1 MIEQFGNGLLLGII
15 ISVASVALS
24 LLYGVTRIVNFAH
37 GEIIALGA
45 IMTLFF
51 SNPIDSRVLFLDRYS
66 PLGMNFTFSIIIS
79 IIICGIFGGLLEIFL
94 FKPLRKSE
102 VGNIAVLVVTI
113 GLSIFFRHIYLL
125 FATGKVQNFPLDL
138 ERRQT
143 YLFFDMTPRNFQV
156 LIAGLAV
163 MIFIGLFL
171 SYTKIGKAM
180 RAVRDS
186 NELANIS
193 GINSDN
199 IILFTWV
206 SSSMLAGLAGIFQAI
221 INDVRYNM
229 GFLILLLIFAG
240 TVLGG
245 IGTSFGAMVGGFI
258 IILKVSIKFL
268 ITLALT
274 AGSIYLVFVLNEEGP
289 FRILFNLLTFAGIY
303 GLAAIGLN
311 VHFGL
316 TGLLNFGHASFMGVG
331 AYVTLLL
338 IPHAAGREGEITDT
352 GLAFFPALIIGIIA
366 AALFGLLLGLP
377 AIRLRGDYL
386 AIVTIA
392 AAEIFR
398 LLVRD
403 LESITGGVYG
413 IINFSDSLQMYRP
426 NFVENFA
433 ENFEL
438 NSSQLWVGLLSWISI
453 FFVLLLLKRLTNSP
467 WGRALRAVRE
477 DEDAVRA
484 LGKNAVWLKLQSFML
499 GAGIA
504 GLAGVLLAF
513 NYGSLQTTTFVPLL
527 TFYVWA
533 IMILGGVGSLTG
545 PIFGSIIFWVIISET
560 DRLALLIFE
569 NANGQQLAGV
579 RFVLVGLLIMFLM
592 IFRPS
597 GLLGKKE
604 ELLLDVKS
612 S

>member
-51 SNPIDSRVLFLDRYS
+51 SNPIDSRVLFLDTYS

-125 FATGKVQNFPLDL
+125 FATGKVQNFPLEL

-245 IGTSFGAMVGGFI
+245 IGTSFGAMVGG
-258 IILKVSIKFL
+258 
-268 ITLALT
+268 
-274 AGSIYLVFVLNEEGP
+274 
-289 FRILFNLLTFAGIY
+289 
-303 GLAAIGLN
+303 
-311 VHFGL
+311 
-316 TGLLNFGHASFMGVG
+316 
-331 AYVTLLL
+331 LL
-338 IPHAAGREGEITDT
+338 IGIFVQVSVALPFMEGHTE
-352 GLAFFPALIIGIIA
+352 A
-366 AALFGLLLGLP
+366 
-377 AIRLRGDYL
+377 
-386 AIVTIA
+386 
-392 AAEIFR
+392 
-398 LLVRD
+398 
-403 LESITGGVYG
+403 
-413 IINFSDSLQMYRP
+413 
-426 NFVENFA
+426 
-433 ENFEL
+433 
-438 NSSQLWVGLLSWISI
+438 
-453 FFVLLLLKRLTNSP
+453 
-467 WGRALRAVRE
+467 
-477 DEDAVRA
+477 
-484 LGKNAVWLKLQSFML
+484 KNAVAL
-499 GAGIA
+499 
-504 GLAGVLLAF
+504 
-513 NYGSLQTTTFVPLL
+513 
-527 TFYVWA
+527 A
-533 IMILGGVGSLTG
+533 IMILILLFRPQG
-545 PIFGSIIFWVIISET
+545 IFGQKERIS
-560 DRLALLIFE
+560 
-569 NANGQQLAGV
+569 
-579 RFVLVGLLIMFLM
+579 
-592 IFRPS
+592 
-597 GLLGKKE
+597 
-604 ELLLDVKS
+604 
-612 S
+612 

>member
-51 SNPIDSRVLFLDRYS
+51 SNPIDSSVLFLDRYS

-125 FATGKVQNFPLDL
+125 FATGKVQNFPLEL

-245 IGTSFGAMVGGFI
+245 IGTSFGAMVGG
-258 IILKVSIKFL
+258 
-268 ITLALT
+268 
-274 AGSIYLVFVLNEEGP
+274 
-289 FRILFNLLTFAGIY
+289 
-303 GLAAIGLN
+303 
-311 VHFGL
+311 
-316 TGLLNFGHASFMGVG
+316 
-331 AYVTLLL
+331 LL
-338 IPHAAGREGEITDT
+338 IGIFVQVSVALPFMEGHTE
-352 GLAFFPALIIGIIA
+352 A
-366 AALFGLLLGLP
+366 
-377 AIRLRGDYL
+377 
-386 AIVTIA
+386 
-392 AAEIFR
+392 
-398 LLVRD
+398 
-403 LESITGGVYG
+403 
-413 IINFSDSLQMYRP
+413 
-426 NFVENFA
+426 
-433 ENFEL
+433 
-438 NSSQLWVGLLSWISI
+438 
-453 FFVLLLLKRLTNSP
+453 
-467 WGRALRAVRE
+467 
-477 DEDAVRA
+477 
-484 LGKNAVWLKLQSFML
+484 KNAVAL
-499 GAGIA
+499 
-504 GLAGVLLAF
+504 
-513 NYGSLQTTTFVPLL
+513 
-527 TFYVWA
+527 A
-533 IMILGGVGSLTG
+533 IMILILLFRPQG
-545 PIFGSIIFWVIISET
+545 IFGQKERIS
-560 DRLALLIFE
+560 
-569 NANGQQLAGV
+569 
-579 RFVLVGLLIMFLM
+579 
-592 IFRPS
+592 
-597 GLLGKKE
+597 
-604 ELLLDVKS
+604 
-612 S
+612 

>member
-1 MIEQFGNGLLLGII
+1 MIEQFGNGPLLGII

-125 FATGKVQNFPLDL
+125 FATGKVQNFPLEL

-156 LIAGLAV
+156 LIAGLSV

-245 IGTSFGAMVGGFI
+245 IGTSFGAMVGG
-258 IILKVSIKFL
+258 
-268 ITLALT
+268 
-274 AGSIYLVFVLNEEGP
+274 
-289 FRILFNLLTFAGIY
+289 
-303 GLAAIGLN
+303 
-311 VHFGL
+311 
-316 TGLLNFGHASFMGVG
+316 
-331 AYVTLLL
+331 LL
-338 IPHAAGREGEITDT
+338 IGIFVQVSVALPFMEGHTE
-352 GLAFFPALIIGIIA
+352 A
-366 AALFGLLLGLP
+366 
-377 AIRLRGDYL
+377 
-386 AIVTIA
+386 
-392 AAEIFR
+392 
-398 LLVRD
+398 
-403 LESITGGVYG
+403 
-413 IINFSDSLQMYRP
+413 
-426 NFVENFA
+426 
-433 ENFEL
+433 
-438 NSSQLWVGLLSWISI
+438 
-453 FFVLLLLKRLTNSP
+453 
-467 WGRALRAVRE
+467 
-477 DEDAVRA
+477 
-484 LGKNAVWLKLQSFML
+484 KNAVAL
-499 GAGIA
+499 
-504 GLAGVLLAF
+504 
-513 NYGSLQTTTFVPLL
+513 
-527 TFYVWA
+527 A
-533 IMILGGVGSLTG
+533 IMILILLFRPQG
-545 PIFGSIIFWVIISET
+545 IFGQKERIS
-560 DRLALLIFE
+560 
-569 NANGQQLAGV
+569 
-579 RFVLVGLLIMFLM
+579 
-592 IFRPS
+592 
-597 GLLGKKE
+597 
-604 ELLLDVKS
+604 
-612 S
+612 

>member
-125 FATGKVQNFPLDL
+125 FATGKVQNFPLEL

-221 INDVRYNM
+221 INVVRYNM

-245 IGTSFGAMVGGFI
+245 IGTSFGAMVGG
-258 IILKVSIKFL
+258 
-268 ITLALT
+268 
-274 AGSIYLVFVLNEEGP
+274 
-289 FRILFNLLTFAGIY
+289 
-303 GLAAIGLN
+303 
-311 VHFGL
+311 
-316 TGLLNFGHASFMGVG
+316 
-331 AYVTLLL
+331 LL
-338 IPHAAGREGEITDT
+338 IGIFVQVSVALPFMEGHTE
-352 GLAFFPALIIGIIA
+352 A
-366 AALFGLLLGLP
+366 
-377 AIRLRGDYL
+377 
-386 AIVTIA
+386 
-392 AAEIFR
+392 
-398 LLVRD
+398 
-403 LESITGGVYG
+403 
-413 IINFSDSLQMYRP
+413 
-426 NFVENFA
+426 
-433 ENFEL
+433 
-438 NSSQLWVGLLSWISI
+438 
-453 FFVLLLLKRLTNSP
+453 
-467 WGRALRAVRE
+467 
-477 DEDAVRA
+477 
-484 LGKNAVWLKLQSFML
+484 KNAVAL
-499 GAGIA
+499 
-504 GLAGVLLAF
+504 
-513 NYGSLQTTTFVPLL
+513 
-527 TFYVWA
+527 A
-533 IMILGGVGSLTG
+533 IMILILLFRPQG
-545 PIFGSIIFWVIISET
+545 IFGQKERIS
-560 DRLALLIFE
+560 
-569 NANGQQLAGV
+569 
-579 RFVLVGLLIMFLM
+579 
-592 IFRPS
+592 
-597 GLLGKKE
+597 
-604 ELLLDVKS
+604 
-612 S
+612 

>member
-113 GLSIFFRHIYLL
+113 GLSILFRHIYLL
-125 FATGKVQNFPLDL
+125 FATGKVQNFPLEL

-245 IGTSFGAMVGGFI
+245 IGTSFGAMVGG
-258 IILKVSIKFL
+258 
-268 ITLALT
+268 
-274 AGSIYLVFVLNEEGP
+274 
-289 FRILFNLLTFAGIY
+289 
-303 GLAAIGLN
+303 
-311 VHFGL
+311 
-316 TGLLNFGHASFMGVG
+316 
-331 AYVTLLL
+331 LL
-338 IPHAAGREGEITDT
+338 IGIFVQVSVALPFMEGHTE
-352 GLAFFPALIIGIIA
+352 A
-366 AALFGLLLGLP
+366 
-377 AIRLRGDYL
+377 
-386 AIVTIA
+386 
-392 AAEIFR
+392 
-398 LLVRD
+398 
-403 LESITGGVYG
+403 
-413 IINFSDSLQMYRP
+413 
-426 NFVENFA
+426 
-433 ENFEL
+433 
-438 NSSQLWVGLLSWISI
+438 
-453 FFVLLLLKRLTNSP
+453 
-467 WGRALRAVRE
+467 
-477 DEDAVRA
+477 
-484 LGKNAVWLKLQSFML
+484 KNAVAL
-499 GAGIA
+499 
-504 GLAGVLLAF
+504 
-513 NYGSLQTTTFVPLL
+513 
-527 TFYVWA
+527 A
-533 IMILGGVGSLTG
+533 IMILILLFRPQG
-545 PIFGSIIFWVIISET
+545 IFGQKERIS
-560 DRLALLIFE
+560 
-569 NANGQQLAGV
+569 
-579 RFVLVGLLIMFLM
+579 
-592 IFRPS
+592 
-597 GLLGKKE
+597 
-604 ELLLDVKS
+604 
-612 S
+612 

>member
-66 PLGMNFTFSIIIS
+66 PLGMNFTISIIIS

-125 FATGKVQNFPLDL
+125 FATGKVQNFPLEL

-156 LIAGLAV
+156 LIAGLSV

-245 IGTSFGAMVGGFI
+245 IGTSFGAMVGG
-258 IILKVSIKFL
+258 
-268 ITLALT
+268 
-274 AGSIYLVFVLNEEGP
+274 
-289 FRILFNLLTFAGIY
+289 
-303 GLAAIGLN
+303 
-311 VHFGL
+311 
-316 TGLLNFGHASFMGVG
+316 
-331 AYVTLLL
+331 LL
-338 IPHAAGREGEITDT
+338 IGIFVQVSVALPFMEGHTE
-352 GLAFFPALIIGIIA
+352 A
-366 AALFGLLLGLP
+366 
-377 AIRLRGDYL
+377 
-386 AIVTIA
+386 
-392 AAEIFR
+392 
-398 LLVRD
+398 
-403 LESITGGVYG
+403 
-413 IINFSDSLQMYRP
+413 
-426 NFVENFA
+426 
-433 ENFEL
+433 
-438 NSSQLWVGLLSWISI
+438 
-453 FFVLLLLKRLTNSP
+453 
-467 WGRALRAVRE
+467 
-477 DEDAVRA
+477 
-484 LGKNAVWLKLQSFML
+484 KNAVAL
-499 GAGIA
+499 
-504 GLAGVLLAF
+504 
-513 NYGSLQTTTFVPLL
+513 
-527 TFYVWA
+527 A
-533 IMILGGVGSLTG
+533 IMILILLFRPQG
-545 PIFGSIIFWVIISET
+545 IFGQKERIS
-560 DRLALLIFE
+560 
-569 NANGQQLAGV
+569 
-579 RFVLVGLLIMFLM
+579 
-592 IFRPS
+592 
-597 GLLGKKE
+597 
-604 ELLLDVKS
+604 
-612 S
+612 

>member
-94 FKPLRKSE
+94 FKPLSKSE

-125 FATGKVQNFPLDL
+125 FATGKVQNFPLEL

-156 LIAGLAV
+156 LIAGLSV

-245 IGTSFGAMVGGFI
+245 IGTSFGAMVGG
-258 IILKVSIKFL
+258 
-268 ITLALT
+268 
-274 AGSIYLVFVLNEEGP
+274 
-289 FRILFNLLTFAGIY
+289 
-303 GLAAIGLN
+303 
-311 VHFGL
+311 
-316 TGLLNFGHASFMGVG
+316 
-331 AYVTLLL
+331 LL
-338 IPHAAGREGEITDT
+338 IGIFVQVSVALPFMEGHTE
-352 GLAFFPALIIGIIA
+352 A
-366 AALFGLLLGLP
+366 
-377 AIRLRGDYL
+377 
-386 AIVTIA
+386 
-392 AAEIFR
+392 
-398 LLVRD
+398 
-403 LESITGGVYG
+403 
-413 IINFSDSLQMYRP
+413 
-426 NFVENFA
+426 
-433 ENFEL
+433 
-438 NSSQLWVGLLSWISI
+438 
-453 FFVLLLLKRLTNSP
+453 
-467 WGRALRAVRE
+467 
-477 DEDAVRA
+477 
-484 LGKNAVWLKLQSFML
+484 KNAVAL
-499 GAGIA
+499 
-504 GLAGVLLAF
+504 
-513 NYGSLQTTTFVPLL
+513 
-527 TFYVWA
+527 A
-533 IMILGGVGSLTG
+533 IMILILLFRPQG
-545 PIFGSIIFWVIISET
+545 IFGQKERIS
-560 DRLALLIFE
+560 
-569 NANGQQLAGV
+569 
-579 RFVLVGLLIMFLM
+579 
-592 IFRPS
+592 
-597 GLLGKKE
+597 
-604 ELLLDVKS
+604 
-612 S
+612 